1 VTVTPLEIAIGV
13 SADLAF
19 GDPKWMPH
27 PVRWFGR
34 VAAAL
39 EGAWRST
46 GLPLR
51 TAGVLFWISAV
62 GLATSVVTG
71 TLLLVPRPWGHAL
84 WVYLLLAARDLDVH
98 AAEVVQQLRR
108 GDLQAA
114 RSAVGEIVGRDTAE
128 LDEPEILRATFETVA
143 ENLNDGVIAPLF
155 YLALAGPA
163 GMALY
168 KAANTL
174 DSMVGYRN
182 ERYRDFGW
190 ASARI
195 DDVLNYIPARLSAVL
210 VWVTASLP
218 PFRFRRSVA
227 ITLRDAH
234 RQPSPNSGY
243 PEAAVAGALGV
254 RFGGLNLY
262 AGVPSHKEFL
272 GNPDRPLTPDMYS
285 RLRMLLYVPT
295 LLATVLACGWALWR

>member
-1 VTVTPLEIAIGV
+1 MNSTPVEVLIGV
-13 SADLAF
+13 SADLSF

-27 PVRWFGR
+27 PVRWFGS
-34 VAAAL
+34 VAVVL
-39 EGAWRST
+39 EDVWRAT

-51 TAGVLFWISAV
+51 IAGVLFWITAA
-62 GLATSVVTG
+62 GLAAGFVTA
-71 TLLLVPRPWGHAL
+71 TLLLIPRPWAHAV
-84 WVYLLLAARDLDVH
+84 WIYVLLAARDLDHH
-98 AAEVVQQLRR
+98 ALAVIRELERD
-108 GDLQAA
+108 DLPAA
-114 RSAVGEIVGRDTAE
+114 RAAVARIVGRDTAD

-182 ERYRDFGW
+182 ERYREFGW

-195 DDVLNYIPARLSAVL
+195 DDVLNFVPSRLSAVL
-210 VWVTASLP
+210 VWAAAGLP
-218 PFRFRRSVA
+218 GFRFRRSIVV
-227 ITLRDAH
+227 TLRDAH
-234 RQPSPNSGY
+234 LQPSPNSGY

-254 RFGGLNLY
+254 QFGGANFY
-262 AGVPSHKEFL
+262 GGVPSRKQFL
-272 GNPDRPLTPDMYS
+272 GSADRPLTPAFYP
-285 RLRMLLYVPT
+285 RVRVLLYVPT
-295 LLATVLACGWALWR
+295 IAAAAVVCGWALWR